1 MNIVFWIIMSIDL
14 LILILHYAVSIET
27 FTKNKMLS
35 KIKEEGKKNND
46 KSKESIPKEKLGKAV
61 YIVLSIIALIIVLAL
76 VSSIIWI
83 PLTMLFVFNWRI
95 ALISFMLILALLS
108 YLMILIY
115 NKYVPEFVIKE
126 GAIINESIYI
136 TFFILISIFLMY
148 GSLFPLEQTIEKI
161 FLQSTNFAFT
171 LSILIPVLII
181 GLVITNVYLFVNGLY
196 YIVDKSKKVVKART
210 KIVDILTIFTIS
222 SFFALFFIIDREW
235 SFLNVDNSLRFYETV
250 DLFKNVLVAVLVP
263 LILSRFLI
271 KKEDNFKKDS
281 KDINDKAVSQL
292 NNIEE
297 QRNNNSNSKI

>member
-14 LILILHYAVSIET
+14 LILILHYAVSIEA

-35 KIKEEGKKNND
+35 KIKEESKKNND
-46 KSKESIPKEKLGKAV
+46 KSKESIPKEKLGKSV
-61 YIVLSIIALIIVLAL
+61 YIVLTIIALIIVLAL

-83 PLTMLFVFNWRI
+83 PLTLLYILNWRI

-126 GAIINESIYI
+126 GAIIKESIYI

-148 GSLFPLEQTIEKI
+148 GPLFPLEQTIEKI
-161 FLQSTNFAFT
+161 FLQSTNFTFT
-171 LSILIPVLII
+171 LSILMPVLII
-181 GLVITNVYLFVNGLY
+181 GLLITNVYLFVNGLY
-196 YIVDKSKKVVKART
+196 YIVDKSKNIVKART

-250 DLFKNVLVAVLVP
+250 DLFKNILFAVLVP
-263 LILSRFLI
+263 LII
-271 KKEDNFKKDS
+271 S
-281 KDINDKAVSQL
+281 KVITRKSDFNKCCVD
-292 NNIEE
+292 
-297 QRNNNSNSKI
+297 NSNEKNKNNDNREGSIEKDDANNF

>member
-1 MNIVFWIIMSIDL
+1 MFKKRGADNMNIVFWIIMSIDL
-14 LILILHYAVSIET
+14 LILIFHYAVSIEA

-83 PLTMLFVFNWRI
+83 PLTMFFVFNWRI

-126 GAIINESIYI
+126 GAIIKESIYI

-161 FLQSTNFAFT
+161 FLQSTNFTFT
-171 LSILIPVLII
+171 LSILIPVLIV
-181 GLVITNVYLFVNGLY
+181 GLLITNVYLFVNGLY
-196 YIVDKSKKVVKART
+196 YMVDKSKKVVKART
-210 KIVDILTIFTIS
+210 KIFDILTIFTIS

-235 SFLNVDNSLRFYETV
+235 SFLNLDNSLRFYETV
-250 DLFKNVLVAVLVP
+250 DLFKNILVAVLVP
-263 LILSRFLI
+263 LILSKFLKTKNI
-271 KKEDNFKKDS
+271 SDKEKNDIENKK
-281 KDINDKAVSQL
+281 NDL
-292 NNIEE
+292 
-297 QRNNNSNSKI
+297 

>member
-1 MNIVFWIIMSIDL
+1 MSIDL
-14 LILILHYAVSIET
+14 LILILHYAVSIEA

-35 KIKEEGKKNND
+35 KIKEESKKNND
-46 KSKESIPKEKLGKAV
+46 KSKESIPKEKLGKSV
-61 YIVLSIIALIIVLAL
+61 YIVLTIIALIIVLAL

-83 PLTMLFVFNWRI
+83 PLTLLYILNWRI

-126 GAIINESIYI
+126 GAIIKESIYI

-148 GSLFPLEQTIEKI
+148 GPLFPLEQTIEKI
-161 FLQSTNFAFT
+161 FLQSTNFTFT
-171 LSILIPVLII
+171 LSILMPVLII
-181 GLVITNVYLFVNGLY
+181 GLLITNVYLFVNGLY
-196 YIVDKSKKVVKART
+196 YIVDKSKNIVKART

-250 DLFKNVLVAVLVP
+250 DLFKNILFAVLVP
-263 LILSRFLI
+263 LII
-271 KKEDNFKKDS
+271 S
-281 KDINDKAVSQL
+281 KVITRKSDFNKCCVD
-292 NNIEE
+292 
-297 QRNNNSNSKI
+297 NSNEKNKNNDNREGSIEKDDANNF

>member
-1 MNIVFWIIMSIDL
+1 MSIDL
-14 LILILHYAVSIET
+14 LILILHYAVSIEA

-35 KIKEEGKKNND
+35 KIKEESKKNND
-46 KSKESIPKEKLGKAV
+46 KSKESIPKEKLGKSV
-61 YIVLSIIALIIVLAL
+61 YIVLTIIALIIVLAL

-83 PLTMLFVFNWRI
+83 PLTLLYILNWRI

-126 GAIINESIYI
+126 GAIIKESIYI

-148 GSLFPLEQTIEKI
+148 GPLFPLEQTIEKI
-161 FLQSTNFAFT
+161 FLQSTNFTFT
-171 LSILIPVLII
+171 LSILMPVLII
-181 GLVITNVYLFVNGLY
+181 GLLITNVYLFVNGLY
-196 YIVDKSKKVVKART
+196 YIVDKSKNIVKART

-250 DLFKNVLVAVLVP
+250 DLFKNILFAVLVP
-263 LILSRFLI
+263 LII
-271 KKEDNFKKDS
+271 S
-281 KDINDKAVSQL
+281 KVITRKSDFNKCCVD
-292 NNIEE
+292 
-297 QRNNNSNSKI
+297 NSNEKNKNNYNREGSIEKDDANNF

>member
-27 FTKNKMLS
+27 FTKNNMLS

-61 YIVLSIIALIIVLAL
+61 YIVLSIIALIIMFAL
-76 VSSIIWI
+76 VSSIIWV

-126 GAIINESIYI
+126 GAIIKESIYI

-171 LSILIPVLII
+171 LSILMPVLII
-181 GLVITNVYLFVNGLY
+181 GLLITNVYLFVNGLY

-235 SFLNVDNSLRFYETV
+235 SFLNVENSLRFYETV

-263 LILSRFLI
+263 LILSRFFVKNN
-271 KKEDNFKKDS
+271 KKTKNYSNLKSSEANQNENDFNED
-281 KDINDKAVSQL
+281 
-292 NNIEE
+292 
-297 QRNNNSNSKI
+297 